1 MKKIVLSLLLATG
14 LMAAENS
21 DYVGFTIGNT
31 DYRLKGSSLL
41 DNVDDTHYSFTLGH
55 YYENSRV
62 SATYSYVDGGSDNF
76 DSNYAF
82 SFAYDFILPIVE
94 DTFSLYA
101 GPVIGYSRIKDDN
114 IDLSGI
120 HYGGQA
126 GAIVQIVENLELE
139 AGYQFIMETGSDEGV
154 DADYGKK
161 WYLGANIRF

>member
-1 MKKIVLSLLLATG
+1 MKKIVLSLLLAAG

-31 DYRLKGSSLL
+31 DYRLDTLGSNGS
-41 DNVDDTHYSFTLGH
+41 VDDTHYSLTLGH
-55 YYENSRV
+55 YYESSRV
-62 SATYSYVDGGSDNF
+62 SATYSYVDGGDDNF

-82 SFAYDFILPIVE
+82 SFAYDFILPLVE

-101 GPVIGYSRIKDDN
+101 GPVVGYTRLKDDGIN
-114 IDLSGI
+114 LSGI

-126 GAIVQIVENLELE
+126 GAIVEVVENIELE
-139 AGYQFIMETGSDEGV
+139 VGYQFTMQTGSDNGI

-161 WYLGANIRF
+161 WYVGANIRF